1 MLSTP
6 VYILENQ
13 SCQIFV
19 IQYTTENFKQIF
31 KKLFEIYKKLFK
43 ISN

>member
-13 SCQIFV
+13 SRQIFV
-19 IQYTTENFKQIF
+19 IQYTTENFKRILR
-31 KKLFEIYKKLFK
+31 LFENYKKLFK